1 MEDMTA
7 LMAKAAR
14 GDETAFEAIVRET
27 ENTVYR
33 YLFSLL
39 HNREDAL
46 DASQETYLRL
56 WRTRSSYRGDCAVG
70 TWILRIAH
78 NCAVD
83 HLRAAGKRASLPLA
97 VTDNEG
103 TETLTDP
110 PDTDTDSNPEEALAR
125 KEKRQ
130 AVRAAIDSLNAEQ
143 RQIIILRDYDG
154 RSYEEIATLLGIE
167 QGTVKSR
174 LNRAR
179 NFIRKFL
186 ISGNFF

>member
-7 LMAKAAR
+7 LMAKVLH
-14 GDETAFEAIVRET
+14 GDETAFSTIVTET
-27 ENTVYR
+27 EKTVYR
-33 YLFSLL
+33 YLFSIL

-46 DASQETYLRL
+46 DVAQETYLRL

-70 TWILRIAH
+70 TWVLRIAH

-83 HLRAAGKRASLPLA
+83 YLRAAGKHSTLPLV
-97 VTDNEG
+97 VTDDEG
-103 TETLTDP
+103 TETPTDP
-110 PDTDTDSNPEEALAR
+110 PDPDINSNPAAALAR

-130 AVRAAIDSLNAEQ
+130 AVRRAIDSLTPEQ
-143 RQIIILRDYDG
+143 REIIILRDYDG
-154 RSYEEIATLLGIE
+154 RSYEEIASLLGIE

-179 NFIRKFL
+179 NSIRKFL